1 MTTIE
6 TTQIQGSTMTELV
19 ERLAAI
25 DAGADHHGGLKLDTL
40 REHHNITDEIRRR
53 KLRTRMEA
61 MAAISATIGDDAPRH
76 RSADLA
82 YGSRWLQWGRSLAR
96 TERPAWA

>member
-6 TTQIQGSTMTELV
+6 IKQIQGSTMAQLV
-19 ERLAAI
+19 DRLAAI
-25 DAGADHHGGLKLDTL
+25 DATADHNGGLKLDNL

-53 KLRTRMEA
+53 KLRTQMEA
-61 MAAISATIGDDAPRH
+61 IRAISDTIGDDAPRW

-82 YGSRWLQWGRSLAR
+82 YGSRWNEYPQ
-96 TERPAWA
+96 